1 MWKLRILPLA
11 LWCVQCLACLDSHDL
26 IDVSFTQADLIP
38 GLSAKQPKTVAGS
51 VFALKEVVR

>member
-1 MWKLRILPLA
+1 MWKSRILPLV
-11 LWCVQCLACLDSHDL
+11 LWYVPCPPSLNTHGLTD
-26 IDVSFTQADLIP
+26 ISFTQADIIP